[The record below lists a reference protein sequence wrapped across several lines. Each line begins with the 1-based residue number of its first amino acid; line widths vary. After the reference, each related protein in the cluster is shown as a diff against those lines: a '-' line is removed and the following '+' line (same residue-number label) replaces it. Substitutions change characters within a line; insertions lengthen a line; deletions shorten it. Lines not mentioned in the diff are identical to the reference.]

1 MRNKKPIFEPK
12 LESTSFQTKDDVY
25 EYANAFLDCARF
37 SIEKSA
43 LDNIALINS
52 SLVNASLSLEIYLKS
67 LFLKREPHPY
77 TLSKEDM
84 DDISVCLDTE
94 RSRTQGIEAT
104 LWHSRLILDK
114 EKQTHSLYVLFTSS
128 PKSFKYDV
136 YNGILNQEKLKKLF
150 KDNNDIDNFLK
161 KISDSFVEKRYAFED
176 FFVSDLGD
184 YNNAR
189 NLIEVIDSIVP
200 IIIKFNQKK

>member
-43 LDNIALINS
+43 IDNIALINS

-84 DDISVCLDTE
+84 DDISFCLDAE
-94 RSRTQGIEAT
+94 SCRTQDIEST
-104 LWHSRLILDK
+104 NLHSRLILDK
-114 EKQTHSLYVLFTSS
+114 EKQTHSLYILFTSS
-128 PKSFKYDV
+128 PKSFKDNV
-136 YNGILNQEKLKKLF
+136 YNSILNQENLKNSF
-150 KDNNDIDNFLK
+150 KENNDVDNFLNH
-161 KISDSFVEKRYAFED
+161 ISDSFIEKRYAFEN

-184 YNNAR
+184 YNNAI
-189 NLIEVIDSIVP
+189 NLIKIIDSIVP